1 MLALRHFDQPRRA
14 EAAQVLRISQ
24 EAGAK
29 RYIRALEKL
38 KTILAAMPGGRE
50 GP

>member
-1 MLALRHFDQPRRA
+1 MGKIM
-14 EAAQVLRISQ
+14 E

-38 KTILAAMPGGRE
+38 KRILAEMPGDRE
-50 GP
+50 GF